1 MTLDKLSMNST
12 GEAVLFSKA
21 PDGNITVSHGDMSAY
36 ASYRSSQSHTPQDD
50 MTFNSQ
56 RTDTDNYSFTYQQA
70 AEEPQEIIY
79 GRNLSTGQ
87 RWETGSPGT
96 LTGNEKKN
104 QYEVFEESAW
114 SIFLKDIQEKNKV
127 NLTVVSPCA
136 R

>member
-1 MTLDKLSMNST
+1 
-12 GEAVLFSKA
+12 
-21 PDGNITVSHGDMSAY
+21 
-36 ASYRSSQSHTPQDD
+36 